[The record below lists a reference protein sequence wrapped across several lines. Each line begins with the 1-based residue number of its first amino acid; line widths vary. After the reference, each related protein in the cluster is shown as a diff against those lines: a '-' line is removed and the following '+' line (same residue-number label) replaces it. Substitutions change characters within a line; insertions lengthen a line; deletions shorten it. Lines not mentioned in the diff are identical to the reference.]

1 MISDATRQPFN
12 FFVLAF
18 FAATTYISL
27 DVGFTFTS
35 VFGPSNPT
43 VDLNSIALFV
53 LTSIW
58 PAA

>member
-1 MISDATRQPFN
+1 MRQPFY
-12 FFVLAF
+12 FFILAF

-27 DVGFTFTS
+27 DVGFTFTQ
-35 VFGPSNPT
+35 VFVSNPPA
-43 VDLNSIALFV
+43 DLNSIGLFV